1 MKTPPRLLK
10 FCLAFLLVAT
20 ASVQAGE
27 GTTPSMARG
36 GSRSGHIALAEGGIS
51 LQQAKSM
58 AERRFKAKVI
68 SEETRQE
75 GDRKIYI
82 LRLLNDKESW
92 IVRVDAATGSM
103 SSSSR

>member
-1 MKTPPRLLK
+1 MKTPRLPK
-10 FCLAFLLVAT
+10 FCLAFLLLA
-20 ASVQAGE
+20 APLAQAGE
-27 GTTPSMARG
+27 GTGPSPSREGSRG
-36 GSRSGHIALAEGGIS
+36 GRIVLAEGIS

-58 AERRFKAKVI
+58 AERRFRAKVI
-68 SEETRQE
+68 SEEVRQE

>member
-1 MKTPPRLLK
+1 MKTPRLSSL
-10 FCLAFLLVAT
+10 CLAFLLLAA
-20 ASVQAGE
+20 ASAQAGDRTAPDPARE
-27 GTTPSMARG
+27 ADRG
-36 GSRSGHIALAEGGIS
+36 GRIVLAEGIS
-51 LQQAKSM
+51 LQQAKAM
-58 AERRFKAKVI
+58 AERRFKARVI

-75 GDRKIYI
+75 GNRKIYI